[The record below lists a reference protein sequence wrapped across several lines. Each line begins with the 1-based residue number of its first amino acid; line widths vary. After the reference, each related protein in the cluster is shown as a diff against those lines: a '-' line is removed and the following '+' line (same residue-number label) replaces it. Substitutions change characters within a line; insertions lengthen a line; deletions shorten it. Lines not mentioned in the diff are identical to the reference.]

1 MSSPRIVLPTVLPF
15 SGALRPPLLWAPSP
29 PLEAMFEMSSML
41 GKDAAPLGCTWGARR
56 PRVLGRRC
64 AFSQHG
70 QRPLGLATRSA
81 DHGCCLP
88 SREPGVGLLF
98 SAGAWPVFRCEER
111 EEHVLLAAGTPVVC
125 PACGASWDGHLALL
139 PGLVGT
145 GAALRP
151 GAEGTGQEVLRKLL
165 QPSGCVA
172 KYTVNSCLRRI

>member
-1 MSSPRIVLPTVLPF
+1 
-15 SGALRPPLLWAPSP
+15 
-29 PLEAMFEMSSML
+29 MF
-41 GKDAAPLGCTWGARR
+41 GKEAAPLECTWGARR
-56 PRVLGRRC
+56 PQVLEHCC

-70 QRPLGLATRSA
+70 QRGLGLATQSA

-111 EEHVLLAAGTPVVC
+111 EERVLLAAGTPVVC
-125 PACGASWDGHLALL
+125 PACGASWDGHPALCPGALL

-145 GAALRP
+145 GASLRP
-151 GAEGTGQEVLRKLL
+151 GAKGTGQEVLRKLL

-172 KYTVNSCLRRI
+172 TYTVK